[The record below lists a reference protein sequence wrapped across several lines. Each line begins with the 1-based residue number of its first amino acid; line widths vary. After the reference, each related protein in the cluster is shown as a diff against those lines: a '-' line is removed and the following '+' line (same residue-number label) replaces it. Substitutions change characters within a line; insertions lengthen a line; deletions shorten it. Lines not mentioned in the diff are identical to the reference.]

1 MKIGILTFHSAYN
14 FGAVLQC
21 YALFSTLTKLGHNV
35 EVIDYRPDYLATQKE
50 TFHWYTFINR
60 SPWKLTERVKDVL
73 KAKSHYAKFEK
84 FSNTNLYLS
93 QSCNSQEELKEICNK
108 YDCVVIGSDQ
118 VWCDKFNNNDC
129 SWFGLDTQR
138 KIKWVGYA
146 VSAGKT
152 KYDTNKLN
160 DLIQRF
166 HAIGARE
173 LDLYNTLVSCSQG
186 NIDIAHVL
194 DPTLLAPSD
203 IWEKWHIPIIKEP
216 YILTYQAR
224 ESDDVFRLARS
235 IAIQLGVKKII
246 PVDFYPNVKENGLET
261 YVCSPDEFVA
271 LVKNARCVVTTS
283 FHGTAFSVIL
293 GTPFYTLK
301 LNDGSDGRAQNLLDS
316 INLSDRMIDIG
327 SDITFSEYNSVIVQ
341 KELNRQKEQSLK
353 FLTTALQ

>member
-1 MKIGILTFHSAYN
+1 M
-14 FGAVLQC
+14 
-21 YALFSTLTKLGHNV
+21 
-35 EVIDYRPDYLATQKE
+35 
-50 TFHWYTFINR
+50 
-60 SPWKLTERVKDVL
+60 
-73 KAKSHYAKFEK
+73 
-84 FSNTNLYLS
+84 
-93 QSCNSQEELKEICNK
+93 
-108 YDCVVIGSDQ
+108 
-118 VWCDKFNNNDC
+118 
-129 SWFGLDTQR
+129 
-138 KIKWVGYA
+138 
-146 VSAGKT
+146 
-152 KYDTNKLN
+152 N

-186 NIDIAHVL
+186 NIDIDHVL
-194 DPTLLAPSD
+194 DPTLLAPSE
-203 IWEKWHIPIIKEP
+203 IWEKWHTPIIKEP

-235 IAIQLGVKKII
+235 IAKQLGVKKII

-261 YVCSPDEFVA
+261 YVCSPGEFVA

-327 SDITFSEYNSVIVQ
+327 SDITFCEYNSVLVQ
-341 KELNRQKEQSLK
+341 KELNIQKEQSLK